1 MRKMNCRMLAAALV
15 AVQIAVTAMPATA
28 FAAENDQIQETVQV
42 VQEQAE
48 TPAKEIAPVE
58 EVPAVVAE
66 APAKEEEAAP
76 VEVEAPA
83 EDSEEEAIE
92 TEAQKESTIE
102 VTEETEAAEEI
113 KTPESEPA
121 TANAAE
127 VTENKE
133 ETKASEKPA
142 QGQVFDQTVTVDRV
156 KIKVTA
162 EEGAFEEGARLI
174 AARVPST
181 QLKQVENAVADAR
194 AKDELVTSA
203 YAFDIKI
210 VTQDRQALQ
219 PAADKKVKVSF
230 ETEEAADGSLGAV
243 VYHIVGPKNNIK
255 AQKLATTI
263 NREAKA
269 AEAQTTGLSYY
280 VVEFISKVSADENA
294 DPDKSAKTETTD
306 DTDKTAKTAKTET
319 TEDTKTTGK
328 TDPVPEDKNSKTETV
343 TPAAKDTA
351 KANTETPAVKKETK
365 TDNKKSEV
373 KKEKK
378 SENKKAETAK
388 KEKKDSKKTEKA
400 KANTKKSPKTG
411 DTSNMVIWIT
421 TSLLAVGGIVVLLLF
436 RRRLR

>member
-1 MRKMNCRMLAAALV
+1 MRKMNCRILAATLL
-15 AVQIAVTAMPATA
+15 AVQIAVAAMPATA
-28 FAAENDQIQETVQV
+28 LAAENDQVQETVQ
-42 VQEQAE
+42 EQVEAPSETAE
-48 TPAKEIAPVE
+48 TT
-58 EVPAVVAE
+58 
-66 APAKEEEAAP
+66 EAAP
-76 VEVEAPA
+76 VEIEVPA
-83 EDSEEEAIE
+83 EEPEEVAETLPQEESAVEVAKE
-92 TEAQKESTIE
+92 TET
-102 VTEETEAAEEI
+102 TEETKTPETEAA
-113 KTPESEPA
+113 
-121 TANAAE
+121 TAA
-127 VTENKE
+127 TENKE

-142 QGQVFDQTVTVDRV
+142 EGQVFDQTVTVDNV

-162 EEGAFEEGARLI
+162 EAGAFEEGAKLS

-181 QLKQVENAVADAR
+181 QLKEVENAVADAR
-194 AKDELVTSA
+194 AKDELVKSA
-203 YAFDIKI
+203 YAFDVKI
-210 VTQDRQALQ
+210 MSQDGRALQ
-219 PAADKKVKVSF
+219 PAAGKKVKVSF
-230 ETEEAADGSLGAV
+230 ATEEVVNNSLSAV
-243 VYHIVGPKNNIK
+243 VYHIVGPKDNIK

-306 DTDKTAKTAKTET
+306 DTDKTAKTET

-400 KANTKKSPKTG
+400 KANTKKSPKTD

>member
-1 MRKMNCRMLAAALV
+1 MRKLNCRILAATLL
-15 AVQIAVTAMPATA
+15 AVQIAVAAVPATA
-28 FAAENDQIQETVQV
+28 LAAENDQIQETVQ
-42 VQEQAE
+42 EQ
-48 TPAKEIAPVE
+48 
-58 EVPAVVAE
+58 
-66 APAKEEEAAP
+66 
-76 VEVEAPA
+76 VEAPA
-83 EDSEEEAIE
+83 ETTETTETAPAEIEAPVEEPEEVVE
-92 TEAQKESTIE
+92 TQPQEEITAE
-102 VTEETEAAEEI
+102 VTEETEAVEETKTRETEEDKTEAEEVI
-113 KTPESEPA
+113 
-121 TANAAE
+121 
-127 VTENKE
+127 ENKE
-133 ETKASEKPA
+133 KMKVSEEPA
-142 QGQVFDQTVTVDRV
+142 EDQAFDQTVTVDNV
-156 KIKVTA
+156 KIRVTA
-162 EEGAFEEGARLI
+162 EAGAFEEGAKLS

-181 QLKQVENAVADAR
+181 QLKEVENAVADAR
-194 AKDELVTSA
+194 AKDELVKSA
-203 YAFDIKI
+203 YAFDVKI
-210 VTQDRQALQ
+210 MSQDGRALQ
-219 PAADKKVKVSF
+219 PAAGKKVKVSF
-230 ETEEAADGSLGAV
+230 AAEEAVNNSLSAV
-243 VYHIVGPKNNIK
+243 VYHIVGPKDNIK

-306 DTDKTAKTAKTET
+306 DTDKTAKTET

-343 TPAAKDTA
+343 TPAAKNTA

>member
-1 MRKMNCRMLAAALV
+1 MRKMNCRILAATLL

-28 FAAENDQIQETVQV
+28 LAAENDQIQETVQ
-42 VQEQAE
+42 EQVEAPAE
-48 TPAKEIAPVE
+48 TTE
-58 EVPAVVAE
+58 EAPAVVAE
-66 APAKEEEAAP
+66 APAEEETPTKEEEAAP
-76 VEVEAPA
+76 VEIEVPA
-83 EDSEEEAIE
+83 EEPEEVVE
-92 TEAQKESTIE
+92 TQPQEESAVE
-102 VTEETEAAEEI
+102 VTEETAEET
-113 KTPESEPA
+113 KTPETEAA
-121 TANAAE
+121 TAEA
-127 VTENKE
+127 TENKE
-133 ETKASEKPA
+133 ETKASEKPEE
-142 QGQVFDQTVTVDRV
+142 GKSFDQTVTVDNV

-162 EEGAFEEGARLI
+162 DAGAFEEGAKLS

-181 QLKQVENAVADAR
+181 QLKEVENAVADTR

-210 VTQDRQALQ
+210 MSQDGRALQ
-219 PAADKKVKVSF
+219 PAAGKKVKVSF
-230 ETEEAADGSLGAV
+230 AAEEAANNGLNAV
-243 VYHIVGPKNNIK
+243 VYHIVGPKDNIK

-306 DTDKTAKTAKTET
+306 DTDKTAKTET

>member
-1 MRKMNCRMLAAALV
+1 MRKMNCRILAVTLL
-15 AVQIAVTAMPATA
+15 AVQIAVAAMPATA
-28 FAAENDQIQETVQV
+28 LAAENDQVQETVQ
-42 VQEQAE
+42 EQVEAPSETAE
-48 TPAKEIAPVE
+48 TT
-58 EVPAVVAE
+58 
-66 APAKEEEAAP
+66 EAAP
-76 VEVEAPA
+76 VEIEVPA
-83 EDSEEEAIE
+83 EEPEEVAETLPQEESAVEVAKE
-92 TEAQKESTIE
+92 TET
-102 VTEETEAAEEI
+102 TEETKTPETEAA
-113 KTPESEPA
+113 TVA
-121 TANAAE
+121 
-127 VTENKE
+127 TENKE
-133 ETKASEKPA
+133 EAKTSEKPEED
-142 QGQVFDQTVTVDRV
+142 QVFDQTVTVDNV
-156 KIKVTA
+156 KIRVTA
-162 EEGAFEEGARLI
+162 EAGAFEEGAKLS

-181 QLKQVENAVADAR
+181 QLKEVENAVADAR
-194 AKDELVTSA
+194 AKDELVKSA
-203 YAFDIKI
+203 YAFDVKI
-210 VTQDRQALQ
+210 MSQDGRALQ
-219 PAADKKVKVSF
+219 PAAGKKVKVSF
-230 ETEEAADGSLGAV
+230 ATEEAVNNSLSAV
-243 VYHIVGPKNNIK
+243 VYHIVGPKDNIK

-306 DTDKTAKTAKTET
+306 DTDKTAKTET

-400 KANTKKSPKTG
+400 KANTKKSPKTS

>member
-1 MRKMNCRMLAAALV
+1 MRKLNCRILAATLL

-28 FAAENDQIQETVQV
+28 LAAENDQIQETVQ
-42 VQEQAE
+42 EQ
-48 TPAKEIAPVE
+48 
-58 EVPAVVAE
+58 
-66 APAKEEEAAP
+66 
-76 VEVEAPA
+76 VEAPA
-83 EDSEEEAIE
+83 ETTETTETAPAEIEAPVEEPEEVVE
-92 TEAQKESTIE
+92 TQPQEEITAE
-102 VTEETEAAEEI
+102 VTEETEAAEET
-113 KTPESEPA
+113 KTRKTEEDK
-121 TANAAE
+121 TEAE
-127 VTENKE
+127 EVIENKE
-133 ETKASEKPA
+133 KMKVSEEPA
-142 QGQVFDQTVTVDRV
+142 EDQAFDQTVTVDNV

-162 EEGAFEEGARLI
+162 EAGAFEEGAKLS

-181 QLKQVENAVADAR
+181 QLKEVENAVADAR
-194 AKDELVTSA
+194 AKDELVKSA
-203 YAFDIKI
+203 YAFDVKI
-210 VTQDRQALQ
+210 MSQDGRALQ
-219 PAADKKVKVSF
+219 PAAGKKVKVSF
-230 ETEEAADGSLGAV
+230 ATEEVVNNSLSAV
-243 VYHIVGPKNNIK
+243 VYHIVGPKDNIK

-306 DTDKTAKTAKTET
+306 DTDKTAKTET

-343 TPAAKDTA
+343 TPAAKNTA

-400 KANTKKSPKTG
+400 KTNTKKSPKTG

>member
-1 MRKMNCRMLAAALV
+1 MRKLNCRILAATLL

-28 FAAENDQIQETVQV
+28 LAAENGQVQEM

-48 TPAKEIAPVE
+48 VAAEIKEEAPAAEAQAPVKEEEPAPVE
-58 EVPAVVAE
+58 A
-66 APAKEEEAAP
+66 AAP
-76 VEVEAPA
+76 I
-83 EDSEEEAIE
+83 EEPEETTE
-92 TEAQKESTIE
+92 TETQEENTVE

-133 ETKASEKPA
+133 ETKASENPEEGKY
-142 QGQVFDQTVTVDRV
+142 FDQTVIVDQVR
-156 KIKVTA
+156 IKVTA
-162 EEGAFEEGARLI
+162 EEGAFAEGSKLI

-255 AQKLATTI
+255 AQKLATTV
-263 NREAKA
+263 NRTTKT
-269 AEAQTTGLSYY
+269 AEAQTDGLSYY
-280 VVEFISKVSADENA
+280 VVEFVSKSSADTNTDA
-294 DPDKSAKTETTD
+294 NVPAKTETTD
-306 DTDKTAKTAKTET
+306 DTDKTAKTET

-400 KANTKKSPKTG
+400 KTNTKKSPKTG

>member
-1 MRKMNCRMLAAALV
+1 MRKLNCRILAATLL
-15 AVQIAVTAMPATA
+15 AVQIAVIAMPATA
-28 FAAENDQIQETVQV
+28 LAAENDQIQETVQ
-42 VQEQAE
+42 EQVEAPSETAE
-48 TPAKEIAPVE
+48 TTE
-58 EVPAVVAE
+58 EAPAVVAE
-66 APAKEEEAAP
+66 APAEEETSTKEEEAAP
-76 VEVEAPA
+76 VEIEVPA
-83 EDSEEEAIE
+83 EEPEEVAETQPQEESAVEVAKE
-92 TEAQKESTIE
+92 TET
-102 VTEETEAAEEI
+102 TEETKTPETEAA
-113 KTPESEPA
+113 
-121 TANAAE
+121 TAA
-127 VTENKE
+127 TENKE
-133 ETKASEKPA
+133 EAKTSEKPEED
-142 QGQVFDQTVTVDRV
+142 QVFDQTVTVDNV
-156 KIKVTA
+156 KIRVTA
-162 EEGAFEEGARLI
+162 EAGAFEEGAKLS

-181 QLKQVENAVADAR
+181 QLKEVENAVADAR
-194 AKDELVTSA
+194 AKDELVKSA
-203 YAFDIKI
+203 YAFDVKI
-210 VTQDRQALQ
+210 MSQDGRALQ
-219 PAADKKVKVSF
+219 PAAGKKVKVSF
-230 ETEEAADGSLGAV
+230 AAEEAVNNSLSAV
-243 VYHIVGPKNNIK
+243 VYHIVGPKDNIK

-306 DTDKTAKTAKTET
+306 DTDKTAKTET

>member
-1 MRKMNCRMLAAALV
+1 MRKMNCRILAVTLL
-15 AVQIAVTAMPATA
+15 AVQIAVAAMPATA
-28 FAAENDQIQETVQV
+28 LAAENDQVQETVQ
-42 VQEQAE
+42 EQVEAPSETAE
-48 TPAKEIAPVE
+48 TT
-58 EVPAVVAE
+58 
-66 APAKEEEAAP
+66 EAAP
-76 VEVEAPA
+76 VEIEVPA
-83 EDSEEEAIE
+83 EEPEEVAETLPQEESAVEVAKE
-92 TEAQKESTIE
+92 TET
-102 VTEETEAAEEI
+102 TEETKTPETEAA
-113 KTPESEPA
+113 TVA
-121 TANAAE
+121 
-127 VTENKE
+127 TENKE
-133 ETKASEKPA
+133 EAKTSEKPEED
-142 QGQVFDQTVTVDRV
+142 QVFDQTVTVDNV
-156 KIKVTA
+156 KIRVTA
-162 EEGAFEEGARLI
+162 EAGAFEEGAKLS

-181 QLKQVENAVADAR
+181 QLKEVENAVADSR
-194 AKDELVTSA
+194 AKDELVKSA
-203 YAFDIKI
+203 YAFDVKI
-210 VTQDRQALQ
+210 MSQDGRALQ
-219 PAADKKVKVSF
+219 PAAGKKVKVSF
-230 ETEEAADGSLGAV
+230 ATEEAVNNSLSAV
-243 VYHIVGPKNNIK
+243 VYHIVGPKDNIK

-306 DTDKTAKTAKTET
+306 DTDKTAKTET

-378 SENKKAETAK
+378 SENKKEETAK

-400 KANTKKSPKTG
+400 KANTKKSPKTS

>member
-1 MRKMNCRMLAAALV
+1 MRKLNCRILAATLL

-28 FAAENDQIQETVQV
+28 LAAENDQIQETVQ
-42 VQEQAE
+42 EQ
-48 TPAKEIAPVE
+48 
-58 EVPAVVAE
+58 
-66 APAKEEEAAP
+66 
-76 VEVEAPA
+76 VEAPA
-83 EDSEEEAIE
+83 ETTETTETAPAEIEAPVEEPEEVVE
-92 TEAQKESTIE
+92 TQPQEEITAE
-102 VTEETEAAEEI
+102 VTEETEAAEET
-113 KTPESEPA
+113 KTRKTEEDK
-121 TANAAE
+121 TEAE
-127 VTENKE
+127 EVIENKE
-133 ETKASEKPA
+133 KMKVSEEPA
-142 QGQVFDQTVTVDRV
+142 EDQAFDQTVTVDNV

-162 EEGAFEEGARLI
+162 EAGTFEEGAKLS

-181 QLKQVENAVADAR
+181 QLKEVENAVADAR
-194 AKDELVTSA
+194 AKDELVKSA
-203 YAFDIKI
+203 YAFDVKI
-210 VTQDRQALQ
+210 MSQDGRALQ
-219 PAADKKVKVSF
+219 PAAGKKVKVSF
-230 ETEEAADGSLGAV
+230 ATEEVVNNSLSAV
-243 VYHIVGPKNNIK
+243 VYHIVGPKDNIK

-306 DTDKTAKTAKTET
+306 DTDKTAKTET

>member
-1 MRKMNCRMLAAALV
+1 MRKMNCRILAATLL
-15 AVQIAVTAMPATA
+15 AVQIAVAAMPATA
-28 FAAENDQIQETVQV
+28 LAAENDQVQETVQ
-42 VQEQAE
+42 EQVEAPSDTAE
-48 TPAKEIAPVE
+48 TTEEAPVVVA
-58 EVPAVVAE
+58 EVPAEEPEEVAE
-66 APAKEEEAAP
+66 TQPQEESAVEVAKETETTEETKTP
-76 VEVEAPA
+76 
-83 EDSEEEAIE
+83 
-92 TEAQKESTIE
+92 
-102 VTEETEAAEEI
+102 ETEAA
-113 KTPESEPA
+113 
-121 TANAAE
+121 TAA
-127 VTENKE
+127 TENKE
-133 ETKASEKPA
+133 EAKTSEKPEENQA
-142 QGQVFDQTVTVDRV
+142 FDQTVTVDNV

-162 EEGAFEEGARLI
+162 ESGAFEEGAKLS

-181 QLKQVENAVADAR
+181 QLKEVENAVADAR
-194 AKDELVTSA
+194 AKDELVKSA
-203 YAFDIKI
+203 YAFDVKI
-210 VTQDRQALQ
+210 MSQDGRALQ
-219 PAADKKVKVSF
+219 PAAGKKVKVSF
-230 ETEEAADGSLGAV
+230 ATEEAVNNSLSAV
-243 VYHIVGPKNNIK
+243 VYHIVGPKDNIK

-306 DTDKTAKTAKTET
+306 DTDKTAKTET

>member
-1 MRKMNCRMLAAALV
+1 MRKLNCRILAATLL

-28 FAAENDQIQETVQV
+28 LAAENDQIQETVQ
-42 VQEQAE
+42 EQ
-48 TPAKEIAPVE
+48 
-58 EVPAVVAE
+58 
-66 APAKEEEAAP
+66 
-76 VEVEAPA
+76 VEAPA
-83 EDSEEEAIE
+83 ETTETTETAPAEIEAPVEEPEEVVE
-92 TEAQKESTIE
+92 TQPQEEITAE
-102 VTEETEAAEEI
+102 VTEETEAAEET
-113 KTPESEPA
+113 KTRKTEEDK
-121 TANAAE
+121 TEAE
-127 VTENKE
+127 EVIENKE
-133 ETKASEKPA
+133 KMKVSEEPA
-142 QGQVFDQTVTVDRV
+142 EDQAFDQTVTVDNV

-162 EEGAFEEGARLI
+162 EAGAFEEGAKLS

-181 QLKQVENAVADAR
+181 QLKEVENAVADAR
-194 AKDELVTSA
+194 AKDELVKSA
-203 YAFDIKI
+203 YAFDVKI
-210 VTQDRQALQ
+210 MSQDGRALQ
-219 PAADKKVKVSF
+219 PAAGKKVKVSF
-230 ETEEAADGSLGAV
+230 ATEEAVNNSLSAV
-243 VYHIVGPKNNIK
+243 VYHIVGPKDNIK

-306 DTDKTAKTAKTET
+306 DTDKTAKTET

-400 KANTKKSPKTG
+400 KANTKKSPKTS

>member
-28 FAAENDQIQETVQV
+28 LAAENDQIQETVQ
-42 VQEQAE
+42 EQ
-48 TPAKEIAPVE
+48 
-58 EVPAVVAE
+58 
-66 APAKEEEAAP
+66 
-76 VEVEAPA
+76 VEAPA
-83 EDSEEEAIE
+83 ETTETTETAPAEIEAPVEEPEEVVE
-92 TEAQKESTIE
+92 TQPQEEITAE
-102 VTEETEAAEEI
+102 VTEETEAAEET
-113 KTPESEPA
+113 KTRKTEEDK
-121 TANAAE
+121 TEAE
-127 VTENKE
+127 EVIENKE
-133 ETKASEKPA
+133 KMKVSEEPA
-142 QGQVFDQTVTVDRV
+142 EDQAFDQTVTVDNV

-162 EEGAFEEGARLI
+162 EAGAFEEGAKLS

-181 QLKQVENAVADAR
+181 QLKEVENAVADAR
-194 AKDELVTSA
+194 AKDELVKSA
-203 YAFDIKI
+203 YAFDVKI
-210 VTQDRQALQ
+210 MSQDGRALQ
-219 PAADKKVKVSF
+219 PAAGKKVKVSF
-230 ETEEAADGSLGAV
+230 AAEEAVNNSLSAV
-243 VYHIVGPKNNIK
+243 VYHIVGPKDNIK

-400 KANTKKSPKTG
+400 KANTKKSPKTS

>member
-1 MRKMNCRMLAAALV
+1 MRKMNCRILAATLL
-15 AVQIAVTAMPATA
+15 AVQIAVAAMPATA
-28 FAAENDQIQETVQV
+28 LAAENDQVQETVQ
-42 VQEQAE
+42 EQVEAPSDTAE
-48 TPAKEIAPVE
+48 TTEEAPVVVA
-58 EVPAVVAE
+58 EVPAEEPEEVAE
-66 APAKEEEAAP
+66 TQPQEESAVEVAKETETTEETKTP
-76 VEVEAPA
+76 
-83 EDSEEEAIE
+83 
-92 TEAQKESTIE
+92 
-102 VTEETEAAEEI
+102 ETEAA
-113 KTPESEPA
+113 
-121 TANAAE
+121 TAA
-127 VTENKE
+127 TENKE
-133 ETKASEKPA
+133 EAKTSEKPEENQA
-142 QGQVFDQTVTVDRV
+142 FDQTVTVDNV

-162 EEGAFEEGARLI
+162 ESGAFEEGAKLS

-181 QLKQVENAVADAR
+181 QLKEVENAVADAR
-194 AKDELVTSA
+194 AKDELVKSA
-203 YAFDIKI
+203 YAFDVKI
-210 VTQDRQALQ
+210 MSQDGRALQ
-219 PAADKKVKVSF
+219 PAAGKKVKVSF
-230 ETEEAADGSLGAV
+230 ATEEAVNNSLSAV
-243 VYHIVGPKNNIK
+243 VYHIVGPKDNIK

-269 AEAQTTGLSYY
+269 AEAQTTGLYY

-306 DTDKTAKTAKTET
+306 DTDKTAKTET

>member
-1 MRKMNCRMLAAALV
+1 MRKLNCRILAATLL

-28 FAAENDQIQETVQV
+28 LAAENDQIQETVQ
-42 VQEQAE
+42 EQ
-48 TPAKEIAPVE
+48 
-58 EVPAVVAE
+58 
-66 APAKEEEAAP
+66 
-76 VEVEAPA
+76 VEAPA
-83 EDSEEEAIE
+83 ETTETTETAPAEIEAPVEEPEEVVE
-92 TEAQKESTIE
+92 TQPQEEITAE
-102 VTEETEAAEEI
+102 VTEETEAAEET
-113 KTPESEPA
+113 KTRKTEEDK
-121 TANAAE
+121 TEAE
-127 VTENKE
+127 EVIENKE
-133 ETKASEKPA
+133 KMKVSEEPA
-142 QGQVFDQTVTVDRV
+142 EDQAFDQTVTVDNV

-162 EEGAFEEGARLI
+162 EAGAFEEGAKLS

-181 QLKQVENAVADAR
+181 QLKEVENAVADAR
-194 AKDELVTSA
+194 AKDELVKSA
-203 YAFDIKI
+203 YAFDVKI
-210 VTQDRQALQ
+210 MSQDGRALQ
-219 PAADKKVKVSF
+219 PAAGKKVKVSF
-230 ETEEAADGSLGAV
+230 ATEEVVNNSLSAV
-243 VYHIVGPKNNIK
+243 VYHIVGPKDNIK

-306 DTDKTAKTAKTET
+306 DTDKTAKTGT

-400 KANTKKSPKTG
+400 KANTKKSPKTD

>member
-1 MRKMNCRMLAAALV
+1 MRKMNCRILAATLL

-28 FAAENDQIQETVQV
+28 LAAENDQIQETVQ
-42 VQEQAE
+42 EQVEAPAE
-48 TPAKEIAPVE
+48 TTE
-58 EVPAVVAE
+58 EAPAVVAE
-66 APAKEEEAAP
+66 APAEEETPTKEEEAAP
-76 VEVEAPA
+76 VEIEVPA
-83 EDSEEEAIE
+83 EEPEEVAE
-92 TEAQKESTIE
+92 TQPQEESAVE
-102 VTEETEAAEEI
+102 VTEETETAEET
-113 KTPESEPA
+113 KTPETEAA
-121 TANAAE
+121 TAEA
-127 VTENKE
+127 TENKE
-133 ETKASEKPA
+133 ETKASEKPEE
-142 QGQVFDQTVTVDRV
+142 GKSFDQTVTVDNV

-162 EEGAFEEGARLI
+162 DAGAFEEGAKLS

-181 QLKQVENAVADAR
+181 QLKEVENAVADAR
-194 AKDELVTSA
+194 AKDELVKSA
-203 YAFDIKI
+203 YAFDVKI
-210 VTQDRQALQ
+210 MSQDGRALQ
-219 PAADKKVKVSF
+219 PAAGKKVKVSF
-230 ETEEAADGSLGAV
+230 AAEEAVNNSLSAV
-243 VYHIVGPKNNIK
+243 VYRIVGPKDNIK

-306 DTDKTAKTAKTET
+306 DTDKTAKTET

>member
-1 MRKMNCRMLAAALV
+1 MRKLNCRILAATLL

-28 FAAENDQIQETVQV
+28 LAAENDQIQETVQ
-42 VQEQAE
+42 EQ
-48 TPAKEIAPVE
+48 
-58 EVPAVVAE
+58 
-66 APAKEEEAAP
+66 
-76 VEVEAPA
+76 VEAPA
-83 EDSEEEAIE
+83 ETTETTETAPAEIEAPVEEPEEVVE
-92 TEAQKESTIE
+92 TQPQEEITAE
-102 VTEETEAAEEI
+102 VTEETEAAEET
-113 KTPESEPA
+113 KTRKTEEDK
-121 TANAAE
+121 TEAE
-127 VTENKE
+127 EVIENKE
-133 ETKASEKPA
+133 KMKVSEEPA
-142 QGQVFDQTVTVDRV
+142 EDQAFDQTVTVDNV

-162 EEGAFEEGARLI
+162 EAGAFEEGAKLS

-181 QLKQVENAVADAR
+181 QLKEVENAVADAR
-194 AKDELVTSA
+194 AKDELVKSA
-203 YAFDIKI
+203 YAFDVKI
-210 VTQDRQALQ
+210 MSQDGRTLQ
-219 PAADKKVKVSF
+219 PAAGKKVKVSF
-230 ETEEAADGSLGAV
+230 ATEEVVNNSLSAV
-243 VYHIVGPKNNIK
+243 VYHIVGPKDNIK

-306 DTDKTAKTAKTET
+306 DTDKTAKTET

>member
-1 MRKMNCRMLAAALV
+1 MRKMNCRILAATLL
-15 AVQIAVTAMPATA
+15 AVQIAVAAMPATA
-28 FAAENDQIQETVQV
+28 LAAENDQVQETVQ
-42 VQEQAE
+42 EQVEAPSDTAE
-48 TPAKEIAPVE
+48 TTEEAPVVVA
-58 EVPAVVAE
+58 EVPAEEPEEVAE
-66 APAKEEEAAP
+66 TQPQEESAVEVAKETETTEETKTP
-76 VEVEAPA
+76 
-83 EDSEEEAIE
+83 
-92 TEAQKESTIE
+92 
-102 VTEETEAAEEI
+102 ETEAA
-113 KTPESEPA
+113 
-121 TANAAE
+121 TAA
-127 VTENKE
+127 TENKE

-142 QGQVFDQTVTVDRV
+142 EGQVFDQTVTVDNV
-156 KIKVTA
+156 KIRVTA
-162 EEGAFEEGARLI
+162 EAGAFEEGAKLS

-181 QLKQVENAVADAR
+181 QLKEVENAVADAR
-194 AKDELVTSA
+194 AKDELVKSA
-203 YAFDIKI
+203 YAFDVKI
-210 VTQDRQALQ
+210 MSQDGRALQ
-219 PAADKKVKVSF
+219 PAAGKKVKVSF
-230 ETEEAADGSLGAV
+230 ATEEAVNNSLSAV
-243 VYHIVGPKNNIK
+243 VYHIVGPKDNIK
-255 AQKLATTI
+255 AQKLATTV

>member
-1 MRKMNCRMLAAALV
+1 MRKLNCRILAATLL
-15 AVQIAVTAMPATA
+15 AVQIAVAAMPATA
-28 FAAENDQIQETVQV
+28 LAAENDQVQETVQ
-42 VQEQAE
+42 EQVEAPSETAE
-48 TPAKEIAPVE
+48 TT
-58 EVPAVVAE
+58 
-66 APAKEEEAAP
+66 EAAP
-76 VEVEAPA
+76 VEIEVPA
-83 EDSEEEAIE
+83 EEPEEVAETQPQEESAVEVAKE
-92 TEAQKESTIE
+92 TET
-102 VTEETEAAEEI
+102 TEETKTPETEAA
-113 KTPESEPA
+113 
-121 TANAAE
+121 TAA
-127 VTENKE
+127 TENKE
-133 ETKASEKPA
+133 EAKTSEKPEENQA
-142 QGQVFDQTVTVDRV
+142 FDQTVTVDNV

-162 EEGAFEEGARLI
+162 ESGAFEEGAKLS

-181 QLKQVENAVADAR
+181 QLKEVENAVADAR
-194 AKDELVTSA
+194 AKDELVKSA
-203 YAFDIKI
+203 YAFDVKI
-210 VTQDRQALQ
+210 MSQDGRALQ
-219 PAADKKVKVSF
+219 PAAGKKVKVSF
-230 ETEEAADGSLGAV
+230 ATEEAVNNSLSAV
-243 VYHIVGPKNNIK
+243 VYHIVGPKDNIK

-306 DTDKTAKTAKTET
+306 DTDKTAKTET

>member
-1 MRKMNCRMLAAALV
+1 MRKMNCKMLAAALV

-28 FAAENDQIQETVQV
+28 FAAENDQIQETVQAA
-42 VQEQAE
+42 QEQVEAPAE
-48 TPAKEIAPVE
+48 EPAPAKEAEEAP
-58 EVPAVVAE
+58 AFVAE

-76 VEVEAPA
+76 A
-83 EDSEEEAIE
+83 E
-92 TEAQKESTIE
+92 TEASVEEPEEVVETETQKESAAE
-102 VTEETEAAEEI
+102 VTEEPEETE
-113 KTPESEPA
+113 KTTE
-121 TANAAE
+121 TAE

-142 QGQVFDQTVTVDRV
+142 EGQAFDQTVTVDRV
-156 KIKVTA
+156 KVRVTA
-162 EEGAFEEGARLI
+162 EEGAFEEGAKLSVV
-174 AARVPST
+174 RVPST
-181 QLKQVENAVADAR
+181 QLKEVENAVADAR
-194 AKDELVTSA
+194 AKDELVKSA
-203 YAFDIKI
+203 YAFDVK
-210 VTQDRQALQ
+210 VVGKDGSSLQ
-219 PAADKKVKVSF
+219 PAAGKKVKVSF
-230 ETEEAADGSLGAV
+230 GTEEAADGSLGAV

-255 AQKLATTI
+255 AQKLATTV

-280 VVEFISKVSADENA
+280 VVEFVSKSTDANTDANV
-294 DPDKSAKTETTD
+294 PAKTEPTD
-306 DTDKTAKTAKTET
+306 DTDKTAKTET

-421 TSLLAVGGIVVLLLF
+421 TSLLAVGGIIVLLAF

>member
-181 QLKQVENAVADAR
+181 QLKQVENAR
-194 AKDELVTSA
+194 T
-203 YAFDIKI
+203 
-210 VTQDRQALQ
+210 
-219 PAADKKVKVSF
+219 
-230 ETEEAADGSLGAV
+230 
-243 VYHIVGPKNNIK
+243 
-255 AQKLATTI
+255 
-263 NREAKA
+263 
-269 AEAQTTGLSYY
+269 
-280 VVEFISKVSADENA
+280 
-294 DPDKSAKTETTD
+294 
-306 DTDKTAKTAKTET
+306 
-319 TEDTKTTGK
+319 
-328 TDPVPEDKNSKTETV
+328 PVPR
-343 TPAAKDTA
+343 
-351 KANTETPAVKKETK
+351 
-365 TDNKKSEV
+365 
-373 KKEKK
+373 
-378 SENKKAETAK
+378 
-388 KEKKDSKKTEKA
+388 
-400 KANTKKSPKTG
+400 
-411 DTSNMVIWIT
+411 TS
-421 TSLLAVGGIVVLLLF
+421 S
-436 RRRLR
+436 

>member
-1 MRKMNCRMLAAALV
+1 MRKMNCRILAATLL
-15 AVQIAVTAMPATA
+15 AVQIAVAAMPATA
-28 FAAENDQIQETVQV
+28 LAAENDQVQETVQ
-42 VQEQAE
+42 EQVEAPSDTAE
-48 TPAKEIAPVE
+48 TTEEAPVVVA
-58 EVPAVVAE
+58 EVPAEEPEEVAE
-66 APAKEEEAAP
+66 TQPQEESAVEVAKETETTEETKTP
-76 VEVEAPA
+76 
-83 EDSEEEAIE
+83 
-92 TEAQKESTIE
+92 
-102 VTEETEAAEEI
+102 ETEAA
-113 KTPESEPA
+113 
-121 TANAAE
+121 TAA
-127 VTENKE
+127 TENKE
-133 ETKASEKPA
+133 EAKTSEKPEENQA
-142 QGQVFDQTVTVDRV
+142 FDQTVTVDNV

-162 EEGAFEEGARLI
+162 ESGAFEEGAKLS

-181 QLKQVENAVADAR
+181 QLKEVENAVADAR
-194 AKDELVTSA
+194 AKDELVKSA
-203 YAFDIKI
+203 YAFDVKI
-210 VTQDRQALQ
+210 MSQDGRALQ
-219 PAADKKVKVSF
+219 PAAGKKVKVSF
-230 ETEEAADGSLGAV
+230 ATEEAVNNSLSAV
-243 VYHIVGPKNNIK
+243 VYHIVGPKDNIK

-306 DTDKTAKTAKTET
+306 DTDKTAKTAKTAKTET

-378 SENKKAETAK
+378 SENKKEETAK

-400 KANTKKSPKTG
+400 KTNTSKSPKTG
-411 DTSNMVIWIT
+411 DTGNMVIWIT
-421 TSLLAVGGIVVLLLF
+421 TSLLAVGGIVVLLLY

>member
-1 MRKMNCRMLAAALV
+1 MRKMNCRILAATLL
-15 AVQIAVTAMPATA
+15 AVQIAVAAMPATA
-28 FAAENDQIQETVQV
+28 LAAENDQVQETVQ
-42 VQEQAE
+42 EQVEAPSETAE
-48 TPAKEIAPVE
+48 TTEEAPVVVA
-58 EVPAVVAE
+58 EVPAEEPEEVAE
-66 APAKEEEAAP
+66 TQPQEESAVEVAKETETTEETKTP
-76 VEVEAPA
+76 
-83 EDSEEEAIE
+83 
-92 TEAQKESTIE
+92 
-102 VTEETEAAEEI
+102 ETEAA
-113 KTPESEPA
+113 
-121 TANAAE
+121 TAA
-127 VTENKE
+127 TENKE

-142 QGQVFDQTVTVDRV
+142 EGQVFDQTVTVDNV

-162 EEGAFEEGARLI
+162 EAGAFEEGAKLS

-181 QLKQVENAVADAR
+181 QLKEVENAVADAR
-194 AKDELVTSA
+194 AKDELVKSA
-203 YAFDIKI
+203 YAFDVKI
-210 VTQDRQALQ
+210 MSQDGRALQ
-219 PAADKKVKVSF
+219 PAAGKKVKVSF
-230 ETEEAADGSLGAV
+230 ATEEVVNNSLSAV
-243 VYHIVGPKNNIK
+243 VYHIVGPKDNIK

-294 DPDKSAKTETTD
+294 DPDKSAKTG
-306 DTDKTAKTAKTET
+306 T

-400 KANTKKSPKTG
+400 KANTKKSPKTD

>member
-1 MRKMNCRMLAAALV
+1 MRKLNCRILAATLL

-28 FAAENDQIQETVQV
+28 LAAENDQIQETVQ
-42 VQEQAE
+42 EQ
-48 TPAKEIAPVE
+48 
-58 EVPAVVAE
+58 
-66 APAKEEEAAP
+66 
-76 VEVEAPA
+76 VEAPA
-83 EDSEEEAIE
+83 ETTETTETAPAEIEAPVEEPEEVVE
-92 TEAQKESTIE
+92 TQPQEEITAE
-102 VTEETEAAEEI
+102 VTEETEAAEET
-113 KTPESEPA
+113 KTRKTEEDK
-121 TANAAE
+121 TEAE
-127 VTENKE
+127 EVIENKE
-133 ETKASEKPA
+133 KMKVSEEPA
-142 QGQVFDQTVTVDRV
+142 EDQAFDQTVTVDNV

-162 EEGAFEEGARLI
+162 EAGAFEEGAKLS

-181 QLKQVENAVADAR
+181 QLKEVENAVADAR
-194 AKDELVTSA
+194 AKDELVKSA
-203 YAFDIKI
+203 YAFDVKI
-210 VTQDRQALQ
+210 MSQDGRALQ
-219 PAADKKVKVSF
+219 PAAGKKVKVSF
-230 ETEEAADGSLGAV
+230 AAEEAVNNSLSAV
-243 VYHIVGPKNNIK
+243 VYHIVGPKDNIK
-255 AQKLATTI
+255 AQKLATTV

-306 DTDKTAKTAKTET
+306 DTDKTAKTET

-343 TPAAKDTA
+343 TPAAKNTA

-400 KANTKKSPKTG
+400 KTNTKKSPKTG